1 MNLCPTKLCI
11 IMSLN
16 TPRDEEW
23 RLFEQ
28 DHPETSPEA
37 FQTAV
42 PNVWVEDNPPGLAV
56 GGPIIIELKI
66 RTQPQQQRQYV
77 ILQEAQLGIQAHLQ
91 RLKKAGTLI
100 EC

>member
-1 MNLCPTKLCI
+1 MNLSPTKPCI
-11 IMSLN
+11 IRSLN
-16 TPRDEEW
+16 TPQDEEW

-28 DHPETSPEA
+28 EHPETSPEA

-42 PNVWVEDNPPGLAV
+42 SNVWVEDNPSGLAV
-56 GGPIIIELKI
+56 GGPIITELKI
-66 RTQPQQQRQYV
+66 GTQPQQQRQYA
-77 ILQEAQLGIQAHLQ
+77 ILQEVQLDVQAHLQ